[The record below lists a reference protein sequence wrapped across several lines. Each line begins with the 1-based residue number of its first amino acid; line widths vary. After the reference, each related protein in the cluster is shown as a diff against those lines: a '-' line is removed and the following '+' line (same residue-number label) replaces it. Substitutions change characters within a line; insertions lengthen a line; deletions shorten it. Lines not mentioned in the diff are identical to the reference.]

1 MRVNMD
7 IEGCGKIPR
16 VSIGITFRGKL
27 LEGIQNVTLQAIGSP
42 EGLCNPLSVAVPE
55 PIEVSEFLS

>member
-27 LEGIQNVTLQAIGSP
+27 LEGIQNVTLQAIG
-42 EGLCNPLSVAVPE
+42 LSVAVPE